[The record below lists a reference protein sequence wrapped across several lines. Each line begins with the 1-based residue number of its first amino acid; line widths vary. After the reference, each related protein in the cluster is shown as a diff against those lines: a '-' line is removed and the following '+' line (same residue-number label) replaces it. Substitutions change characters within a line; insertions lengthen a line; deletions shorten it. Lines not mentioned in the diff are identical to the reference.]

1 MRKNERR
8 LSMNRGSGAGVPPAA
23 GASRPRIRRGR
34 DAREDSRD
42 GCPTTAP
49 SLFMVPM
56 GFSLLREQ
64 VFQIVL
70 GQAARETFL
79 AQHVADGL
87 GLALLEFPDFFLDGS
102 RADESVGIDGA
113 GLADAMRA
121 IDGLGFDGR
130 VPPGIIE
137 HDVTG
142 GGEVQAG
149 ARGAETEEEDSGI
162 GIVLEGVDDFLAVFG
177 LASEDM

>member
-1 MRKNERR
+1 
-8 LSMNRGSGAGVPPAA
+8 
-23 GASRPRIRRGR
+23 
-34 DAREDSRD
+34 
-42 GCPTTAP
+42 
-49 SLFMVPM
+49 
-56 GFSLLREQ
+56 REQ

-102 RADESVGIDGA
+102 RGDESVGIDGA

-149 ARGAETEEEDSGI
+149 ARGAEDRKSTRLNSSHEWISY
-162 GIVLEGVDDFLAVFG
+162 AVFC
-177 LASEDM
+177 LKKKIRKQEMS